1 MSNFEH
7 KKLLERISEL
17 NRPPVEQTEFAAWIA
32 AGRHLDFLVENA
44 EEEEVV
50 IFARG
55 KHTFIHAVVL
65 CEERLEPPDIDD
77 LLGWNGNPF
86 ASSASYVWGG
96 GRNDVWVE
104 CGTPVHGSETLEVAR
119 ALVFARQIPGLPG
132 AATQYFEVA
141 QDYSHLS
148 EAHYLPEHS
157 AYCRFDER
165 GDLGKIVT
173 VSSKTPDD
181 DDLSV
186 VTFKREPLEEYLAT
200 SSSALVRMFDFTL
213 YRYGEFGGWPD
224 GPEKLI
230 KQNPIFFRQKID
242 PGKAAYTRGVQ
253 LIRPSRPNTEIF
265 SSMKRDPTEAD
276 TTQYVDFLAHDLRN
290 GCVRNISTDPRAT
303 TNYFQAEG
311 NSLPFELSP
320 AFFGPEVLSRYKND
334 TEKYSIEDRDIYCR
348 DAWQLRGY
356 DVNEAG
362 QVHAY
367 ICDLRNLPDQEQ
379 MYWKSFN
386 EEPKTGI
393 SERALRNDFL
403 NQWFEAKDSLEEVKK
418 TLRQWEQSDVPW
430 WKLRDPTSISRV
442 TRPLTSSR
450 DEWADSFTNLA
461 KLVIEGFETTAIR
474 KKLDR
479 MKVPWEGAQRS
490 LSLLELLL
498 SNGNA
503 SGGEQ
508 GLSGLRLVQRIRSKV
523 DAHTRGREANALA
536 RDALEQHGS
545 YADHF
550 ESVCRSIA
558 MELQHIEKAYGRGSA
573 NGLEEL
579 GKVGPS
585 SEQAKETM
593 A

>member
-7 KKLLERISEL
+7 KKLVERISEL

-44 EEEEVV
+44 EEEEV
-50 IFARG
+50 IIYACG

-65 CEERLEPPDIDD
+65 SEERLEPPDIDD
-77 LLGWNGNPF
+77 LLGWSGNPF
-86 ASSASYVWGG
+86 ASAASYVWGG

-104 CGTPVHGSETLEVAR
+104 GGSPIHGSETLEVAR

-165 GDLGKIVT
+165 GDLEKIVT

-181 DDLSV
+181 DDLSL
-186 VTFKREPLEEYLAT
+186 VTFKREPLEEYLAA

-213 YRYGEFGGWPD
+213 LRYGEFGGWPD
-224 GPEKLI
+224 GPEELTSQKTL
-230 KQNPIFFRQKID
+230 FFRQKID

-253 LIRPSRPNTEIF
+253 LIRASRPSAEIF
-265 SSMKRDPTEAD
+265 SRLKREATETG
-276 TTQYVDFLAHDLRN
+276 TTQYVDFVAYDWRN
-290 GCVRNISTDPRAT
+290 RCVRTISTDPRAT

-320 AFFGPEVLSRYKND
+320 VFFGPEVLSRYKND
-334 TEKYSIEDRDIYCR
+334 TEKYSIEDRDIHCR

-367 ICDLRNLPDQEQ
+367 ICDLRDLPYQEQ
-379 MYWKSFN
+379 LYWKSFN
-386 EEPKTGI
+386 EEPRTGI
-393 SERALRNDFL
+393 SERALRTDFH
-403 NQWFEAKDSLEEVKK
+403 NEWDGTTDSLERIKPL
-418 TLRQWEQSDVPW
+418 LRQWEQSDVPW
-430 WKLRDPTSISRV
+430 WKLRDATSVGRV

-450 DEWADSFTNLA
+450 DEWAASFTNLA
-461 KLVIEGFETTAIR
+461 QLVIEGFEVRAIR
-474 KKLDR
+474 KKLDQTG
-479 MKVPWEGAQRS
+479 VPWDGTQKS
-490 LSLLELLL
+490 LSLMELLL
-498 SNGNA
+498 S
-503 SGGEQ
+503 GGIAGGSEQ

-523 DAHTRGREANALA
+523 GTHARGGEAIALA
-536 RDALEQHGS
+536 RGAIEENGS
-545 YADHF
+545 YAAHF
-550 ESVCRSIA
+550 ESVCNRIVK
-558 MELQHIEKAYGRGSA
+558 ELEHIECAFGRRDA
-573 NGLEEL
+573 NGQEESEERQ
-579 GKVGPS
+579 S
-585 SEQAKETM
+585 SGQANEAMT
-593 A
+593 